1 MGSFS
6 YRAAPL
12 LSLSLPL
19 SRKNRRDSCRALQRL
34 WIAQKTAHHSLL
46 LYASHRAVFLGPVLC
61 TICRRKGARRRTSV
75 FLGRW
80 ERPGGERRKKT
91 RVRGLRGAENVA
103 RRLDVETAWSQL
115 DCAIKFSFQER
126 RRVDRKSNSRIGYD

>member
-1 MGSFS
+1 MPKKRSEE
-6 YRAAPL
+6 
-12 LSLSLPL
+12 
-19 SRKNRRDSCRALQRL
+19 KE
-34 WIAQKTAHHSLL
+34 
-46 LYASHRAVFLGPVLC
+46 
-61 TICRRKGARRRTSV
+61 TSV

-126 RRVDRKSNSRIGYD
+126 RRVDRKSNSQIGYD